1 MNLLAFYEK
10 IESLVQRLPQPL
22 QSPILREITPIK
34 TLFLQQRPPRL
45 LLIGDRASSR
55 TEIVNALFAAEV
67 AEASEDHVQSGNWQ
81 LFSRPGR
88 GNLRALDARR
98 PSTLSQVQFAL
109 TEEAP
114 DAVLFLHTPPRKEED
129 MKPDFDHAEEVA
141 RILKEKHGKVP
152 PIFAVAV
159 GNPLGTPL
167 TEIRQQVHDALDD
180 LAKCGFTENLGGA
193 FVLSEGATEIQRL
206 ASAIAGKLPPEAK
219 LEMAR
224 LSGVQELQRELAQ
237 VVVKSMSA
245 ISGVVGTEP
254 IPLAD
259 FPILTSLQASMVA
272 AIMHIS
278 GRELSLKLGG
288 EWVGALGV
296 NIGLG
301 LAFREG
307 ARAALKI
314 IPGWGN
320 VVSGGVAAAG
330 TYAIGRAAIAYFI
343 EGVSLQDARRLFRNR
358 KKITTA
364 MIDRGGSPK
373 E

>member
-1 MNLLAFYEK
+1 
-10 IESLVQRLPQPL
+10 
-22 QSPILREITPIK
+22 
-34 TLFLQQRPPRL
+34 
-45 LLIGDRASSR
+45 
-55 TEIVNALFAAEV
+55 
-67 AEASEDHVQSGNWQ
+67 
-81 LFSRPGR
+81 
-88 GNLRALDARR
+88 
-98 PSTLSQVQFAL
+98 
-109 TEEAP
+109 
-114 DAVLFLHTPPRKEED
+114 
-129 MKPDFDHAEEVA
+129 MKPDLDHAEVIA
-141 RILKEKHGKVP
+141 RALKEKHDGIP

-159 GNPLGTPL
+159 GNPLGTPAGKV
-167 TEIRQQVHDALDD
+167 RQQLHDSLDD
-180 LAKCGFTENLGGA
+180 LAKSGFANDVGGA

-206 ASAIAGKLPPEAK
+206 ASAIAAKLPAEAK

-224 LSGVQELQRELAQ
+224 LSGVQELQQELAQ

-288 EWVGALGV
+288 EWIAAIGV

-314 IPGWGN
+314 VPVWGN

-343 EGVSLQDARRLFRNR
+343 EGVSLQDARQLFRNR
-358 KKITTA
+358 KKTSPPL
-364 MIDRGGSPK
+364 IDRGRS
-373 E
+373 